1 MKEEINKNKNNVG
14 VENYPHSTPDVL
26 NTPPNGVAGN
36 LKKEKII
43 VLEVGRPIV
52 DDVKLQIGEPDDI
65 VSYPRPILEDEIP
78 IIAGQVYKLIKKHA
92 IGGNTIKLI
101 LSGPL
106 GLAFSLG
113 QLVGLSHFKVIV
125 YQFTG
130 GRYKPVPPISR
141 EVMF

>member
-1 MKEEINKNKNNVG
+1 MKEEINKNNVG
-14 VENYPHSTPDVL
+14 VENSPHSTPDVL

-36 LKKEKII
+36 KKEKIVVI
-43 VLEVGRPIV
+43 EIGRPIV
-52 DDVKLQIGEPDDI
+52 EDVKLQIGEPDEVI
-65 VSYPRPILEDEIP
+65 SYPRPILEDEIP
-78 IIAGQVYKLIKKHA
+78 IIAGQAYKLIKKHA
-92 IGGNTIKLI
+92 TGGNIVKLV

-125 YQFTG
+125 YQFTA